1 MNQTVRMLLAVGGAS
16 AAFFAAAGYQLSARV
31 IAMPLTGLNIDGVV
45 DVVRGDFN
53 GDGFEDLFL
62 VAENIAPTSANVNQ
76 YAITGASDCKAPNG
90 DLGLI
95 AHGDSKGNP
104 QQLHLLQACFGEF
117 HGAIHRLEVM
127 NAEQAKQRDG
137 VSLPQLV
144 SGDVVLVPT
153 EAAIDTFLYWDGK
166 RYQLYLPDE
175 VP

>member
-1 MNQTVRMLLAVGGAS
+1 MRVKPAVLCIFSIVLLTLLLTANCLFASENRIVRVGWFPFS
-16 AAFFAAAGYQLSARV
+16 GYQE
-31 IAMPLTGLNIDGVV
+31 
-45 DVVRGDFN
+45 F
-53 GDGFEDLFL
+53 
-62 VAENIAPTSANVNQ
+62 
-76 YAITGASDCKAPNG
+76 
-90 DLGLI
+90 
-95 AHGDSKGNP
+95 DSKGNP

>member
-1 MNQTVRMLLAVGGAS
+1 MM
-16 AAFFAAAGYQLSARV
+16 AAALWCGS
-31 IAMPLTGLNIDGVV
+31 PLAQTQQQV
-45 DVVRGDFN
+45 D
-53 GDGFEDLFL
+53 
-62 VAENIAPTSANVNQ
+62 A
-76 YAITGASDCKAPNG
+76 C
-90 DLGLI
+90 
-95 AHGDSKGNP
+95 DSKGNP

-117 HGAIHRLEVM
+117 HGAIHRLEVL
-127 NAEQAKQRDG
+127 NAEQAKQRDD